1 MTKVQRT
8 YSLTKP
14 LNDELMKSISDAHG
28 IYGFQKIQLTPAL
41 NAIKVEWDASRL
53 SVEKM
58 ERALQASGIP
68 IETR

>member
-14 LNDELMKSISDAHG
+14 LNDVLMKSISDAHG

-53 SVEKM
+53 SAHNM
-58 ERALQASGIP
+58 ERALQAVGIP